1 LFTFVLPMQRRH
13 SRRALPALRPLITL
27 GLLVT
32 ALGHPCR
39 SDAQP
44 TDATPEASDAVAPG
58 PVIPVSQ
65 PQLPKMVP
73 GRRGKLLLTSGV
85 SSIDG
90 AAGGGLTPW
99 AVTGSYA
106 TEDSLGASAFLTRAV
121 VPDYSLTGYGVAL
134 AWGDRV
140 EASIARQDFDTGHS
154 IAPLGFPGLRL
165 KQTILGLKL
174 RVAGDAILD
183 SDSLMP
189 QIAVGIQHKDL
200 DAGRFA
206 PVLRSLGARTQ
217 GTDVYVSATKLF
229 LAHSV
234 LLNGT
239 LRATRANQNGLLG
252 FGSVKQDHHRLQ
264 AEMSVAMLLRKDV
277 AVGIEY
283 RAKPDNLNGV
293 AYGNGLREDDWKDAF
308 IAWTP
313 SKGFSLTLAY
323 VDLGHIVPALTP
335 KRQTGWYLSTQLSY

>member
-1 LFTFVLPMQRRH
+1 MQCSRSQF
-13 SRRALPALRPLITL
+13 SRRVPAL
-27 GLLVT
+27 LVLSWAAA
-32 ALGHPCR
+32 ALGYGSVRAAPTADTEPAQA
-39 SDAQP
+39 SADAPAQ
-44 TDATPEASDAVAPG
+44 AV
-58 PVIPVSQ
+58 VVSQ
-65 PQLPKMVP
+65 PRLPPVVSP
-73 GRRGKLLLTSGV
+73 RQGKLLLTSGV

-106 TEDSLGASAFLTRAV
+106 TEGGFGTSAFLTRAV
-121 VPDYSLTGYGVAL
+121 VQDYALTGYGVTV

-140 EASIARQDFDTGHS
+140 EASLARQDFNTGQS

-165 KQTILGLKL
+165 KQTIVGLKL

-183 SDSLMP
+183 SDRLMP
-189 QIAVGIQHKDL
+189 QIAIGIQYKDL
-200 DAGRFA
+200 DAANFA

-217 GTDVYVSATKLF
+217 GTDFYVSATKLF
-229 LAHSV
+229 LAQSV

-252 FGSVKQDHHRLQ
+252 FGSAKEDDYKLQ
-264 AEMSVAMLLRKDV
+264 AEMSLAMLLRKDV
-277 AVGIEY
+277 AIGIEY
-283 RAKPDNLNGV
+283 RAKPDNLDGV
-293 AYGNGLREDDWKDAF
+293 AFGRGLREDDWKDAF

-313 SKGFSLTLAY
+313 AKWVSLTLAY

-335 KRQTGWYLSTQLSY
+335 KRQTGWYLSTQFSY

>member
-1 LFTFVLPMQRRH
+1 MLCVRSFAPHLALLLAMSLPQSPSVAQGSIPEPAGPTNPPQDPPATV
-13 SRRALPALRPLITL
+13 SRPTLPP
-27 GLLVT
+27 
-32 ALGHPCR
+32 
-39 SDAQP
+39 
-44 TDATPEASDAVAPG
+44 
-58 PVIPVSQ
+58 PVS
-65 PQLPKMVP
+65 
-73 GRRGKLLLTSGV
+73 GRQGKLLLTSGV

-106 TEDSLGASAFLTRAV
+106 TEDSLGASAYLTRAIV
-121 VPDYSLTGYGVAL
+121 QDYSLTGYGAAV

-140 EASIARQDFDTGHS
+140 EVSIGRQDFHTGQS

-165 KQTILGLKL
+165 RQTIVGLKV

-183 SDSLMP
+183 SDRLMP
-189 QIAVGIQHKDL
+189 LIAVGIQYKDL

-206 PVLRSLGARTQ
+206 PVLRSLGAHSQ
-217 GTDVYVSATKLF
+217 GTDFYVSATKLL

-252 FGSVKQDHHRLQ
+252 FGSVRNDDYKVQ
-264 AEMSVAMLLRKDV
+264 AEMSAALLLRKDV
-277 AVGIEY
+277 AIGIEY
-283 RAKPDNLNGV
+283 RSKPDNLNGV
-293 AYGNGLREDDWKDAF
+293 AFGRGLREDDWKDAF

-313 SKGFSLTLAY
+313 AKWVSLTLAW

-335 KRQTGWYLSTQLSY
+335 KRQTGTYVSVQLSY

>member
-1 LFTFVLPMQRRH
+1 ML
-13 SRRALPALRPLITL
+13 S
-27 GLLVT
+27 
-32 ALGHPCR
+32 
-39 SDAQP
+39 
-44 TDATPEASDAVAPG
+44 ATPPCARRLLLQIALAFATLSAHGPARSQPIAQGTTAATAAPQAAAAT
-58 PVIPVSQ
+58 VSQ
-65 PQLPKMVP
+65 PTLPPLVS
-73 GRRGKLLLTSGV
+73 GRHGKLLLTSGV

-99 AVTGSYA
+99 AVTGSHA
-106 TEDSLGASAFLTRAV
+106 TDDRIGASAHLTRV
-121 VPDYSLTGYGVAL
+121 VLQDYALTGYGVAV

-140 EASIARQDFDTGHS
+140 EASLARQDFDTRGS

-165 KQTILGLKL
+165 KQTIVGVKV

-183 SDSLMP
+183 SDRLMP
-189 QIAVGIQHKDL
+189 QIAIGIQYKDL
-200 DAGRFA
+200 DAASFA

-217 GTDVYVSATKLF
+217 GTDFYVSATKLF
-229 LAHSV
+229 LAQSV

-252 FGSVKQDHHRLQ
+252 FGSTKEDDYRLQ
-264 AEMSVAMLLRKDV
+264 AEVSAALLLRKDV
-277 AVGIEY
+277 AIGIEY

-293 AYGNGLREDDWKDAF
+293 AFGRGLREDDWKDAF

-313 SKGFSLTLAY
+313 AKWVSLTLAY

-335 KRQTGWYLSTQLSY
+335 KRQTGTYLSAQFSY